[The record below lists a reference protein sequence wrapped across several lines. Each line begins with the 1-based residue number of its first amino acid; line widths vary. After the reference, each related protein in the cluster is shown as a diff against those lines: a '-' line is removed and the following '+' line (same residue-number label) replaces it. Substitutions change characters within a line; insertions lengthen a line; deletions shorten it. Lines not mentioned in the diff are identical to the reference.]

1 MDDIDSHVANLK
13 EELKDIQTKQQIL
26 LTTVNSVYQQL
37 TAVIRSWSQSNV
49 EEDEN
54 ESFEI
59 LKRVQEVLLGI
70 ISDANIGNVVEQGLY

>member
-26 LTTVNSVYQQL
+26 LTTVNTVYQQL

-49 EEDEN
+49 EEDGN

-59 LKRVQEVLLGI
+59 LERVQEVLLSI
-70 ISDANIGNVVEQGLY
+70 ISDANIGNIEEQGLY

>member
-26 LTTVNSVYQQL
+26 LTTVNTVYQQL

-49 EEDEN
+49 EEDGN

-59 LKRVQEVLLGI
+59 LERVQEVLLGI
-70 ISDANIGNVVEQGLY
+70 ISDANIGNIVEQGLY